1 MTMKPLLT
9 LILCVAVG
17 GCATLAT
24 MKGDQSAEVQGR
36 TLAYSLSGTGSP
48 TVVFEAGMGDT
59 KEVWSTVAPQ
69 VAKATTVLTYDRA
82 GYGASRVALDRRSAA
97 EVVADLRGLLEA
109 AGLKPP
115 YVLVGHSLGGLY
127 MQYFARQYPSEV
139 AGLVLVDS
147 THWDQQA
154 RMEKA
159 FRTIATM
166 TQVLVR
172 SMPPHVQREFSGSEL
187 AGRQV
192 REAPPPK
199 AIPVVVLTGT
209 RRNLLERGKFAN
221 VDYGLQKEIVSAYH
235 ARQVIAD
242 RSGHYIQK
250 DQPDLVVAA
259 VTDVIAPVR
268 SNTPR

>member
-1 MTMKPLLT
+1 MKQLLF
-9 LILCVAVG
+9 LMFCVTVG
-17 GCATLAT
+17 GCATVAT
-24 MKGDQSAEVQGR
+24 MKGDQSAQVQGR

-48 TVVFEAGMGDT
+48 TVVFEAGMGDA
-59 KEVWSTVAPQ
+59 KEVWSAVAPQ
-69 VAKATTVLTYDRA
+69 VAKTTTVLTYDRA
-82 GYGASRVALDRRSAA
+82 GYGASRIALDRRSAI
-97 EVVADLRGLLEA
+97 EVVGDLRGLLEA

-139 AGLVLVDS
+139 AGLVLVET

-154 RMEKA
+154 RM
-159 FRTIATM
+159 ATESPTTASL

-172 SMPPHVQREFSGSEL
+172 SMPPHVQREFDGSEL

-192 REAPPPK
+192 REAQPTNS
-199 AIPVVVLTGT
+199 IPVIVLTGT
-209 RRNLLERGKFAN
+209 HRNLLERGKFAAA
-221 VDYGLQKEIVSAYH
+221 DYALQKEMVSTYH
-235 ARQVIAD
+235 ARQIIAD

-259 VTDVIAPVR
+259 VADVIAQVR
-268 SNTPR
+268 EHTNR

>member
-1 MTMKPLLT
+1 M
-9 LILCVAVG
+9 
-17 GCATLAT
+17 
-24 MKGDQSAEVQGR
+24 
-36 TLAYSLSGTGSP
+36 
-48 TVVFEAGMGDT
+48 
-59 KEVWSTVAPQ
+59 
-69 VAKATTVLTYDRA
+69 
-82 GYGASRVALDRRSAA
+82 
-97 EVVADLRGLLEA
+97 ADLRGLLET

-199 AIPVVVLTGT
+199 DIPVVVLTGT
-209 RRNLLERGKFAN
+209 QRNLFERGKFTD
-221 VDYGLQKEIVSAYH
+221 VDSPCRRKSSAPTTP
-235 ARQVIAD
+235 D
-242 RSGHYIQK
+242 RSSRIAVVTTSK
-250 DQPDLVVAA
+250 KINRIWSWQPSPMSSHRCERTIVVSRRIDPGPIIC
-259 VTDVIAPVR
+259 TR
-268 SNTPR
+268 SRQPQ